1 MSFTEIFS
9 IAGAIIASIG
19 GGAAIVLAL
28 SSWLGKIWAN
38 RLMEADKSRYAKELE
53 TVKAELTRISQ
64 DRTRKLESLKRH
76 YERQIEEFY
85 GPLFNMVHQ
94 IFVAN
99 NIQWELFSTKDKNGQ
114 KIVNEDSAEKIRD
127 YFHNIYFWP
136 LHGEIRQILCSKLY
150 LIEGSEMPK
159 SFYLYL
165 KHAAQEHD
173 QRLLWSGYK
182 IDTSFLR
189 GEPWPNNFYED
200 IKSGFEN
207 AMRNYETCLE
217 GMKA

>member
-1 MSFTEIFS
+1 MSVAEIFS
-9 IAGAIIASIG
+9 IAGAVIASIG
-19 GGAAIVLAL
+19 GGAAVVLAL

-38 RLMEADKSRYAKELE
+38 RLMEADKARYAKELE
-53 TVKAELTRISQ
+53 TIKAELTRISQ

-94 IFVAN
+94 VFVAN
-99 NIQWELFSTKDKNGQ
+99 HIQWELLSVRDSNGQ
-114 KIVNEDSAEKIRD
+114 TMINEDNAEKIRD
-127 YFHNIYFWP
+127 YFHSTYFSP
-136 LHGEIRQILCSKLY
+136 MHAEIRKILSSKLY

-173 QRLLWSGYK
+173 QRSLWRDYK

-200 IKSGFEN
+200 IKSGFER
-207 AMRNYETCLE
+207 AMKNYALCLE

>member
-1 MSFTEIFS
+1 MSVVEIFS
-9 IAGAIIASIG
+9 IAGAVLASLG

-28 SSWLGKIWAN
+28 SSWLGKVWAN

-53 TVKAELTRISQ
+53 TAKAELTRISQ

-94 IFVAN
+94 VFVAN
-99 NIQWELFSTKDKNGQ
+99 HIQWELLSARDNNGQ
-114 KIVNEDSAEKIRD
+114 TIVREDSADKIRD
-127 YFHNIYFWP
+127 YFHNTYFSP
-136 LHGEIRQILCSKLY
+136 LHDEIRQILRTKLY

-173 QRLLWSGYK
+173 QRRLWRDYK

-189 GEPWPNNFYED
+189 GESWPNNFYED
-200 IKSGFEN
+200 IKSGFEI
-207 AMRNYETCLE
+207 AMRNYEMCLE